1 MCTDV
6 SSTEMS
12 VQIFSQTNLPNIN
25 KFLAQYHQ
33 VNLTTDVEYTKIAP
47 KECLYCIKIC
57 E

>member
-12 VQIFSQTNLPNIN
+12 VQIFSQTNLPDIN

-47 KECLYCIKIC
+47 KECLY
-57 E
+57 